1 MEQVNDLISQ
11 LYTQMNLSEWHASR
25 EKVLA
30 ESIENIKH
38 ELEPYEKV
46 GLFKSLKKG
55 ETALLV
61 VILV

>member
-1 MEQVNDLISQ
+1 MEQVKDLISQ

-25 EKVLA
+25 EKVLQ

-46 GLFKSLKKG
+46 SLLKSYEKERLHWW
-55 ETALLV
+55 
-61 VILV
+61 

>member
-1 MEQVNDLISQ
+1 MEQVKDLISQ

-46 GLFKSLKKG
+46 GLFKS
-55 ETALLV
+55 
-61 VILV
+61 